1 MTKKWTA
8 AVMLVV
14 FVSMVIL
21 AAFPAGAQAD
31 PEKGPVDFSGMAK
44 CCGITFEQVDGSGEA
59 KCCGCTIASW
69 NVIDMAL
76 VAAAMLGLVAVS
88 KWQK

>member
-1 MTKKWTA
+1 
-8 AVMLVV
+8 
-14 FVSMVIL
+14 
-21 AAFPAGAQAD
+21 
-31 PEKGPVDFSGMAK
+31 MAK